1 MTPDEISPSL
11 AMNPE
16 IDTWLRVNTN
26 DTITAFTG
34 KVEIGQH
41 IREALTRIV
50 AEELDVP
57 LEQIRVETADT
68 SFGPEEFV
76 TAGSLSIEHSGQALR
91 LVSAEARGIL
101 LEMAAE
107 ILNVHVDDLI
117 VNDGIISDS
126 NNSSQTS
133 YWTLMGGK
141 LFQQKI
147 SGRYP
152 LKEPE
157 KYRFVGKHGGIVGI
171 ETKIRGGEFIQDF
184 RLPNILFGRVVK
196 PPSWDAK
203 LVNVN
208 LENVERIP
216 GLVKIV
222 RDGSFLGLVATT
234 EDAADRARS
243 GLVNS
248 VEWSNPHGQDEDPG
262 APAYMKRQPHIAQP
276 IIQGIPKDRVPEPH
290 IDPPDP
296 AVTLAAEYS
305 RPFVMHASIGPSA
318 AVAWQQPDSLRIW
331 THSQGIGPSRKAL
344 SSALNIEEEKVRLT
358 HLPGA
363 GCYGHNG
370 ADDAAY
376 DAALLARA
384 VPGNPV
390 HLQWTREDENI
401 AEPYGPAMVISM
413 KGSTNT
419 GGIIVDWSHDVLSYT
434 HVTRPLPPLVKGN
447 QFSSAWIR
455 ENPAQRPAIEP
466 LMRSEMGE
474 HRNAW
479 PAYKFKKNNIV
490 KRLITTQPV
499 RTSALRS
506 LGAYANIFAIESF
519 MDEMA
524 EANNC
529 DPLSFRLKHLPDAR
543 AHAVL
548 NRVVEASGDLREVG
562 IAYARYEN
570 CRAYAA
576 VAVRL
581 EIDRIG
587 QIRLKQVEIAID
599 AGQVIDPSGLIHQAE
614 GGFIQSASWT
624 LHEAVHFSKGQ
635 VNSVDWDSYPIMT
648 FSEIPEINTH
658 LMDRSEQPPLGVGEA
673 TQGPTPAAI
682 ANAIYK
688 KTGRRLRKTPFLPR
702 DLIG

>member
-1 MTPDEISPSL
+1 MKLEEVSPSL
-11 AMNPE
+11 AINPE
-16 IDTWLRVNTN
+16 MDTWLRINSDGTV
-26 DTITAFTG
+26 TAFTG
-34 KVEIGQH
+34 KVEIGQN
-41 IREALTRIV
+41 IREALIKIV
-50 AEELDVP
+50 AEELEVP
-57 LEQIRVETADT
+57 LGIVQLETADT
-68 SFGPEEFV
+68 SFGPEELV

-91 LVSAEARGIL
+91 LVSAEAKALL

-107 ILNVHVDDLI
+107 TLSVHVDNLT
-117 VNDGIISDS
+117 VNDGQIFDGDS
-126 NNSSQTS
+126 SPSTS
-133 YWTLMGGK
+133 YWALMGGK
-141 LFQQKI
+141 QFHRRI

-152 LKEPE
+152 LKDPQ
-157 KYRFVGKHGGIVGI
+157 KYRFIGRQGERSEIAR
-171 ETKIRGGEFIQDF
+171 KISGGEFIQDF
-184 RLPNILFGRVVK
+184 RLPNMLFGRVVK
-196 PPSWDAK
+196 PPFWNAKILEAK
-203 LVNVN
+203 L
-208 LENVERIP
+208 ENIGQMPKV
-216 GLVKIV
+216 VKVI
-222 RDGSFLGLVATT
+222 RDGCFLGIVAQT

-243 GLVNS
+243 ALVNS
-248 VEWSNPHGQDEDPG
+248 IRWSKPCPEIEDPG
-262 APAYMKRQPHIAQP
+262 NPAYMKREPHIAQP
-276 IIQGIPKDRVPEPH
+276 IVEGMPEDRIPEPV
-290 IDPPDP
+290 
-296 AVTLAAEYS
+296 VTPSNHTINLEAEYS

-318 AVAWQQPDSLRIW
+318 AVAWQQTDLLRIW

-344 SSALNIEEEKVRLT
+344 ASALDIEEEQIRLT
-358 HLPGA
+358 HVPGA

-376 DAALLARA
+376 DAAILARE
-384 VPGNPV
+384 VPGLPI

-401 AEPYGPAMVISM
+401 AEPYGPAMVVSM
-413 KGSTNT
+413 KGSSNT
-419 GGIIVDWSHDVLSYT
+419 DGTIANWSHDVLSYT
-434 HVTRPLPPLVKGN
+434 HVSRPLPPLVKGN

-455 ENPAQRPAIEP
+455 ENPAQRPPVEP
-466 LMRSEMGE
+466 LMRSEIGE

-479 PAYKFKKNNIV
+479 PAYEFKNINVV

-529 DPLSFRLKHLPDAR
+529 DPLTFRLKHLSDPR

-548 NRVVEASGDLREVG
+548 EQVVECFEDPRQIG

-581 EIDRIG
+581 NIDSLG
-587 QIRLKQVEIAID
+587 KVHLEQVEIAID
-599 AGQVIDPSGLIHQAE
+599 AGQIIDPSGLIHQAE

-624 LHEAVHFSKGQ
+624 LHEAVLFENGQ
-635 VNSVDWDSYPIMT
+635 TISRDWDSYPIIT
-648 FSEIPEINTH
+648 FSEIPQINTH
-658 LMDRSEQPPLGVGEA
+658 LIDHPELPPLGAGEA

-688 KTGRRLRKTPFLPR
+688 KTGLRLRKIPFSPN
-702 DLIG
+702 DLMN